1 MRSTVKQLL
10 PSVRLVLGTAAAA
23 TIASACLALST
34 PATMSVDGQR
44 IVADVAPVT
53 TGGRAYLPI
62 RAISEATGG
71 VTTFDALTHTIVV
84 RRGRKVLTLKVGE
97 RKASLNGNRFTLTRA
112 PFTVR
117 GRAMVPSNAIAD
129 AFGSSVRYDARR
141 AKVDV
146 RTPGVIVAPVP
157 DDAP

>member
-1 MRSTVKQLL
+1 
-10 PSVRLVLGTAAAA
+10 
-23 TIASACLALST
+23 LALVASLTLAVST
-34 PATMSVDGQR
+34 PATLNVDGQR

-53 TGGRAYLPI
+53 MAGSAYLPI

-71 VTTFDALTHTIVV
+71 LTTFDETTRTITV
-84 RRGRKVLTLKVGE
+84 RRGNDILSLKLGE
-97 RKASLNGNRFTLTRA
+97 RIARLNGKRVTLARA

-117 GRAMVPSNAIAD
+117 GRAMVPSNIIAQ
-129 AFGSSVRYDARR
+129 AFGSSVRYDARH

-146 RTPGVIVAPVP
+146 RTPGVIVAPFP

>member
-1 MRSTVKQLL
+1 MKQHL
-10 PSVRLVLGTAAAA
+10 PSAQLVLVTAAVA
-23 TIASACLALST
+23 TVASLCLMVST

-53 TGGRAYLPI
+53 TANAAYLPI

-71 VTTFDALTHTIVV
+71 TASFDEASRTIVV
-84 RRGRKVLTLKVGE
+84 RRGGNTLRLRLGE
-97 RKASLNGNRFTLTRA
+97 RVARLNGKRILLSHA

-117 GRAMVPSNAIAD
+117 GRAMVPSAVISD
-129 AFGSSVRYDARR
+129 AFGSSVRYDARQ

-146 RTPGVIVAPVP
+146 RTPGVVVAPFP

>member
-1 MRSTVKQLL
+1 MKQLL
-10 PSVRLVLGTAAAA
+10 PSARLVFGTAAAA
-23 TIASACLALST
+23 TVASVTVAVST

-53 TGGRAYLPI
+53 TVAQAYLPI

-71 VTTFDALTHTIVV
+71 TTTFDEPSRTITV
-84 RRGRKVLTLKVGE
+84 RRGSDTLTLKLGE
-97 RKASLNGNRFTLTRA
+97 RAATLNGRHVMLAHA

-117 GRAMVPSNAIAD
+117 GRAMVPSSVIAD
-129 AFGSSVRYDARR
+129 AFGSSVRYDARQ

-146 RTPGVIVAPVP
+146 RTPGVVVAPFP

>member
-1 MRSTVKQLL
+1 
-10 PSVRLVLGTAAAA
+10 
-23 TIASACLALST
+23 
-34 PATMSVDGQR
+34 MSVDGER

-53 TGGRAYLPI
+53 TATAAYLPI

-71 VTTFDALTHTIVV
+71 LTTFDELTRTITV
-84 RRGRKVLTLKVGE
+84 RRGRDLLKLKLGE
-97 RKASLNGNRFTLTRA
+97 RAATLNGKRIQLAHA

-117 GRAMVPSNAIAD
+117 GRAMVPSTIIAE

-146 RTPGVIVAPVP
+146 RTPGVIVAPFP

>member
-1 MRSTVKQLL
+1 V
-10 PSVRLVLGTAAAA
+10 SVAV
-23 TIASACLALST
+23 ST

-53 TGGRAYLPI
+53 TVAQAYLPI

-71 VTTFDALTHTIVV
+71 TTTFDESSRTITV
-84 RRGRKVLTLKVGE
+84 RRGPDLLTLKLGE
-97 RKASLNGNRFTLTRA
+97 REATLNGKRVTLARA

-117 GRAMVPSNAIAD
+117 GRAMVPSSIVAD
-129 AFGSSVRYDARR
+129 AFGSSVRYDARE

-146 RTPGVIVAPVP
+146 RTPGVIVAPFP

>member
-1 MRSTVKQLL
+1 MKLPL
-10 PSVRLVLGTAAAA
+10 PSGKLVAGTAATAA
-23 TIASACLALST
+23 VASVCLAVST

-44 IVADVAPVT
+44 ITADVAPVT
-53 TGGRAYLPI
+53 TATAAYLPI

-71 VTTFDALTHTIVV
+71 SATFDESARTIVV
-84 RRGRKVLTLKVGE
+84 RRGADVLKLRLGD
-97 RKASLNGNRFTLTRA
+97 RIARLNGKRIVLSRA

-117 GRAMVPSNAIAD
+117 GRAMVPSAIVAD
-129 AFGSSVRYDARR
+129 AFGSSVRYDARQ

-146 RTPGVIVAPVP
+146 RTPGVIVAPFP

>member
-1 MRSTVKQLL
+1 
-10 PSVRLVLGTAAAA
+10 
-23 TIASACLALST
+23 
-34 PATMSVDGQR
+34 MSVDGQR

-53 TGGRAYLPI
+53 TVGQAYLPI

-71 VTTFDALTHTIVV
+71 NAAFDEATRTITVRHGSDVLRLKLGERTALLNGK
-84 RRGRKVLTLKVGE
+84 RLTL
-97 RKASLNGNRFTLTRA
+97 SHA

-117 GRAMVPSNAIAD
+117 GRAMVPSSVIND
-129 AFGSSVRYDARR
+129 ALGSSVRYDARQ

-146 RTPGVIVAPVP
+146 RTPGVVVAPFP

>member
-1 MRSTVKQLL
+1 VS
-10 PSVRLVLGTAAAA
+10 
-23 TIASACLALST
+23 IAVST

-53 TGGRAYLPI
+53 TVAQAYLPI

-71 VTTFDALTHTIVV
+71 TTTFDDAARTITV
-84 RRGRKVLTLKVGE
+84 RRGRDVLVLKLGE
-97 RKASLNGNRFTLTRA
+97 REATLNGKPVILARA

-117 GRAMVPSNAIAD
+117 GRAMVPSSVIAD
-129 AFGSSVRYDARR
+129 AFGSSVRYDARQ

-146 RTPGVIVAPVP
+146 RTPGVIVAPFP

>member
-1 MRSTVKQLL
+1 MNQLL
-10 PSVRLVLGTAAAA
+10 PSPRLVLVTAALA
-23 TIASACLALST
+23 TVASFGVAVST
-34 PATMSVDGQR
+34 PATMSIDGQR

-53 TGGRAYLPI
+53 TVGQAYLPI

-71 VTTFDALTHTIVV
+71 VASFDEATRTITVQ
-84 RRGRKVLTLKVGE
+84 RGRSVLTLKLGD
-97 RKASLNGNRFTLTRA
+97 RRATLNGKRFTLSHP

-117 GRAMVPSNAIAD
+117 GRAMVSSSVIAE
-129 AFGSSVRYDARR
+129 AFGSSVRYDARE

-146 RTPGVIVAPVP
+146 RTPGVIVAPFP

>member
-1 MRSTVKQLL
+1 MPST
-10 PSVRLVLGTAAAA
+10 RLVLVTAGLA
-23 TIASACLALST
+23 TIASLSVAVST
-34 PATMSVDGQR
+34 PAEMSVDGQR

-53 TGGRAYLPI
+53 TVGHAYLPI

-71 VTTFDALTHTIVV
+71 VTTFDESTQKITV
-84 RRGRKVLTLKVGE
+84 RRGPSVLTLKLGD
-97 RKASLNGNRFTLTRA
+97 RIALLDGKRLTLSHA

-117 GRAMVPSNAIAD
+117 GRTMVPSGVIAD
-129 AFGSSVRYDARR
+129 AFGSSVRYDARH

-146 RTPGVIVAPVP
+146 RTPGVIVAPFP

>member
-1 MRSTVKQLL
+1 MKQRL
-10 PSVRLVLGTAAAA
+10 PSARLVLGTAAVAA
-23 TIASACLALST
+23 AASLSIAVST

-53 TGGRAYLPI
+53 TVGHAYLPI

-71 VTTFDALTHTIVV
+71 TTSFDEATRTITV
-84 RRGRKVLTLKVGE
+84 RRGRDVLTLKLGE
-97 RKASLNGNRFTLTRA
+97 RDATLDGKRILLARA

-117 GRAMVPSNAIAD
+117 GRAMVPSGVIAD
-129 AFGSSVRYDARR
+129 AFGSSVRYDARQ

-146 RTPGVIVAPVP
+146 RTPGVIIAPFP

>member
-1 MRSTVKQLL
+1 
-10 PSVRLVLGTAAAA
+10 
-23 TIASACLALST
+23 
-34 PATMSVDGQR
+34 MSVDGQR

-53 TGGRAYLPI
+53 TVGQAYLPI

-71 VTTFDALTHTIVV
+71 MATFDESTRTISV
-84 RRGRKVLTLKVGE
+84 RRGSSRLTMRLGE
-97 RKASLNGNRFTLTRA
+97 RVAFVNGKRVLLSHA

-117 GRAMVPSNAIAD
+117 GRAMVPSSIIAD
-129 AFGSSVRYDARR
+129 AFGSSVRYDARE

-146 RTPGVIVAPVP
+146 RTPGVIVAPFP

>member
-1 MRSTVKQLL
+1 
-10 PSVRLVLGTAAAA
+10 
-23 TIASACLALST
+23 
-34 PATMSVDGQR
+34 MSVDGQR

-53 TGGRAYLPI
+53 TAGAAYLPI

-71 VTTFDALTHTIVV
+71 TTVFDESSRTITV
-84 RRGRKVLTLKVGE
+84 RRGRDELTLKLGDRQAV
-97 RKASLNGNRFTLTRA
+97 LNGKRLTLAHA

-117 GRAMVPSNAIAD
+117 GRAMVPSNVIAD
-129 AFGSSVRYDARR
+129 AFGSSVRYDARQ

-146 RTPGVIVAPVP
+146 RTPGVIVAPFP

>member
-1 MRSTVKQLL
+1 MKQLL
-10 PSVRLVLGTAAAA
+10 PSIRLVTGTAAVA
-23 TIASACLALST
+23 TIASVSVAMST

-53 TGGRAYLPI
+53 TVGHAYLPI

-71 VTTFDALTHTIVV
+71 STTFDEASRTIVV
-84 RRGRKVLTLKVGE
+84 RRGRDVLTLKLGE
-97 RKASLNGNRFTLTRA
+97 RGALLNGRHIVLSQA

-117 GRAMVPSNAIAD
+117 GRAMVPSGVIAD
-129 AFGSSVRYDARR
+129 AFGSSVRYDAPQ

-146 RTPGVIVAPVP
+146 RTPGVIVAPFP

>member
-1 MRSTVKQLL
+1 VKQLL
-10 PSVRLVLGTAAAA
+10 PSIRLVTGTAAVA
-23 TIASACLALST
+23 TIASVSVAMST

-53 TGGRAYLPI
+53 TVGHAYLPI

-71 VTTFDALTHTIVV
+71 STTFDEASRTIVV
-84 RRGRKVLTLKVGE
+84 RRGRDVLTLKLGE
-97 RKASLNGNRFTLTRA
+97 RGALLNGRHIVLSQA

-117 GRAMVPSNAIAD
+117 GRAMVPSGVIAD
-129 AFGSSVRYDARR
+129 AFGSSVRYDAPQ

-146 RTPGVIVAPVP
+146 RTPGVIVAPFP

>member
-1 MRSTVKQLL
+1 VKQLL
-10 PSVRLVLGTAAAA
+10 PSARLVLGTAAAA
-23 TIASACLALST
+23 AVASLSVAVST

-53 TGGRAYLPI
+53 TVGGAYLPI

-71 VTTFDALTHTIVV
+71 TTAFDEASRTVTV
-84 RRGRKVLTLKVGE
+84 RRGHDVLTLKLGE
-97 RKASLNGNRFTLTRA
+97 RQAVINGRHVTLARA

-117 GRAMVPSNAIAD
+117 GRAMVPSSVIAD
-129 AFGSSVRYDARR
+129 AFGSSVRYDPRQ

-146 RTPGVIVAPVP
+146 RTPGVIVAPFP